1 MAKKITALVLV
12 LAVVVCCFSA
22 CAFTPDKK
30 IIGSWKDSTGV
41 VGLEFK
47 EGGVC
52 KISGNASAISA
63 ALSNFSVDTEGTYTV
78 VRDEASKEYHLTLNF
93 TFLISVKLEYVINE
107 VNKDVLTLTSVDNG
121 KTYSF
126 VADTATVSSASTA
139 TPSSSADG
147 SSVAA

>member
-1 MAKKITALVLV
+1 MTKKITALVLV
-12 LAVVVCCFSA
+12 LVAIVCCFSA
-22 CAFTPDKK
+22 CALTPDKK

-47 EGGVC
+47 EDGVC
-52 KISGNASAISA
+52 KISGNASAISS

-78 VRDEASKEYHLTLNF
+78 VKDEATKEYHLTLNF
-93 TFLISVKLEYVINE
+93 TFLISVKLEYVISE

-126 VADTATVSSASTA
+126 VADNGSASSSSS
-139 TPSSSADG
+139 SSSAAD
-147 SSVAA
+147 SSSAA

>member
-12 LAVVVCCFSA
+12 LAALVCCFSA

-52 KISGNASAISA
+52 KISGNASAISP
-63 ALSNFSVDTEGTYTV
+63 ALANFSVDTEGTYTV

-126 VADTATVSSASTA
+126 VADNGSAS
-139 TPSSSADG
+139 SSSAAP
-147 SSVAA
+147 SSAADSSSAAA

>member
-1 MAKKITALVLV
+1 MAKKVTALGLV

-52 KISGNASAISA
+52 KISGNASAISSL
-63 ALSNFSVDTEGTYTV
+63 LSGVSLDTEGTYTV
-78 VRDEASKEYHLTLNF
+78 VKDEATKEYHLTM
-93 TFLISVKLEYVINE
+93 TFSLIIPVNLEYVITE
-107 VNKDVLTLTSVDNG
+107 VNKDVLTLTTVDSG
-121 KTYSF
+121 KVYSF
-126 VADTATVSSASTA
+126 VADKAAAT
-139 TPSSSADG
+139 SSSAAASSDASSG
-147 SSVAA
+147 SVAA